1 VTDSIVAAVRADL
14 AERSARGIA
23 KYGVTLDRTDLSRAD
38 WLRHAYE
45 EALDLALYLRRALRD
60 AERAEVTGI
69 ERTAWREG
77 VNAAATELRA
87 MAARLRRMDPVRL
100 EVLANA
106 ATLEM
111 AADTLAEMP
120 MTRAPTG
127 LEYRGG

>member
-1 VTDSIVAAVRADL
+1 MTDS
-14 AERSARGIA
+14 
-23 KYGVTLDRTDLSRAD
+23 
-38 WLRHAYE
+38 
-45 EALDLALYLRRALRD
+45 
-60 AERAEVTGI
+60 

-87 MAARLRRMDPVRL
+87 MAARLRRMDAVRL

-111 AADTLAEMP
+111 AADALAEMP
-120 MTRAPTG
+120 MTRALTG

>member
-1 VTDSIVAAVRADL
+1 VTDS
-14 AERSARGIA
+14 
-23 KYGVTLDRTDLSRAD
+23 
-38 WLRHAYE
+38 
-45 EALDLALYLRRALRD
+45 
-60 AERAEVTGI
+60 ERA
-69 ERTAWREG
+69 AWREG

-111 AADTLAEMP
+111 AADALAEMP
-120 MTRAPTG
+120 MTRSLTG